1 VVEWLLC
8 TGKALGSIP
17 TTSRKEQQISQGK
30 ESILPP
36 EIKEASKEGNET

>member
-17 TTSRKEQQISQGK
+17 TTSRKEQISQGK